1 MRNSKRFE
9 FIENLRKT
17 TDYVDILTMQD
28 AYDMNVVEIGTNCEI
43 QSGAIIGVDGFG
55 YERDEYGKIMK
66 FPHLGKVK
74 IGDGVHVHG
83 PTVINRGSMGDTII
97 GDGTKIAGN
106 CQIGH
111 NVNIG
116 RHCLIGPYT
125 LLSGSVKVKDYVNI
139 NANVLVD
146 HGVTIGEC
154 SEIGACSYIRKDIPD
169 HELWYGNPAKLIR
182 STWSTI

>member
-9 FIENLRKT
+9 FIENLRKN
-17 TDYVDILTMQD
+17 TDFVDVLTVAE
-28 AYDMNVVEIGTNCEI
+28 AYDMGVVEIGTHCEI

-55 YERDEYGKIMK
+55 YERDAEGEIIK

-74 IGDGVHVHG
+74 IGNNVSIHG
-83 PTVINRGSMGDTII
+83 PTVVNRGSMGDTVI

-111 NVNIG
+111 NAYIG

-125 LLSGSVKVKDYVNI
+125 LLSGSVKLQDFVNI
-139 NANVLVD
+139 NAHVVVG
-146 HGVTIGEC
+146 HGITIGHH
-154 SEIGACSYIRKDIPD
+154 SEVGAFSYVKENIPFS
-169 HELWYGNPAKLIR
+169 ELQWGIPAKKIKN
-182 STWSTI
+182 WSTV

>member
-1 MRNSKRFE
+1 MRNSKRFA

-17 TDYVDILTMQD
+17 TDFVDILTVAD
-28 AYDMNVVEIGTNCEI
+28 AYEMNLVEIGTNCEI

-55 YERDEYGKIMK
+55 YERAADGKIIK

-74 IGDGVHVHG
+74 IGNNVHVHG
-83 PTVINRGSMGDTII
+83 PTVICRGSRGDTII

-116 RHCLIGPYT
+116 RHCLIGPHSVI
-125 LLSGSVKVKDYVNI
+125 SGSVKLQDFVNI
-139 NANVLVD
+139 NAHVVID
-146 HGVTIGEC
+146 HGITIGHH
-154 SEIGACSYIRKDIPD
+154 SEVGAFSYVKEDIPYS
-169 HELWYGNPAKLIR
+169 ELQWGIPSKKIKN
-182 STWSTI
+182 WSTV